1 MVHRGEFLGSE
12 KVVHISGIP
21 IGLMELTEQD
31 EEHIRTGIQLKVDA
45 IMIPGIRNVG
55 FFNRVKYF
63 VGKCHLRVLGLIRQP
78 ASLQPITF
86 RFKAKRMARTSTC
99 TRKSTTA

>member
-1 MVHRGEFLGSE
+1 MIKRGEFLGSE

-21 IGLMELTEQD
+21 IGMKALTERD
-31 EEHIRTGIQLKVDA
+31 EEDIRTGIQLKVDA
-45 IMIPGIRNVG
+45 IMIPGIRNAS

-63 VGKCHLRVLGLIRQP
+63 VCECHYRLGLP
-78 ASLQPITF
+78 TSLQPITF
-86 RFKAKRMARTSTC
+86 RFKARRRAATSIY